1 MEFPSP
7 SFQPLLLSAEA
18 LGVQQYPCS
27 VQLRHVRLSDA
38 PLAQREAERAE
49 VEPRKEATT
58 PDVLSVADVLRKE
71 EEEDA
76 GDDEER
82 FSDALDTLSR
92 TESFTVNCSVS
103 GLSGLSGVPDRPA
116 GATASAA
123 EPGARGFMMD
133 RFLPAAQAVAVGSPQ
148 YTFRKAS
155 AAGSTGNSAREHAH
169 AAAANWRMGSDDDRV
184 RRTPVQLP
192 YQNLPP
198 NYLSCNYPR
207 RDEHGEEVEE
217 DDDDFDVH
225 STRGF
230 ASKGCG
236 LLPGLCVKTSLL
248 LLNPM
253 PMMKGGKASRAG
265 RGRGLASK
273 GRGQKAPSPLA
284 RSSQRKN
291 LGCDSNGQYW
301 EEVYKH
307 KLEQKYI
314 NQGEDRRSKLTSES
328 NHLTFWSDSQTG
340 DGSSP
345 FRHSIGGGMSPYRRD
360 VALSPSHK
368 ANGSFEVRDKDEKM
382 SRSNGSSSLGI
393 DHDHGSLLGS
403 DHSSLKGSSSMSSGV
418 DRTLHED
425 SMDHRSGID
434 SETSQLTVVL
444 DPKASLN
451 SGCDVQHGGRQIVRS
466 NSIVEAQDND
476 TLTEKIAKVPESA
489 PLIPSGNAGSVT
501 LDDRKSHDSSQDV
514 PIHSEDNIA
523 VKKESMPLQFLMPL
537 PVPKSP
543 SDSWLSRSLPSVKNK
558 PPPPS
563 FLGIQVQ
570 SRKQAP
576 WVSAHPKENDLKPP
590 RPRQIRF
597 ADPPVAARCPQADAV
612 RACRALFE
620 EHADNDDDGDE
631 EGEEEEGDVAR
642 FFDELLEKD
651 ADLRGFYQVERETGW
666 FLCLADCDNDGAIDQ
681 AEHLDSSECAE
692 MEVA

>member
-1 MEFPSP
+1 MRGDRVMAEAGKRIDLAAPLRSARLPYHKADLNSGPVRHPGAVPFVWEHSPGQPKSVRTRRPPPPSP
-7 SFQPLLLSAEA
+7 SLQPRPEENGATPYHDA
-18 LGVQQYPCS
+18 LGERDRALPNAAAAVP
-27 VQLRHVRLSDA
+27 RTGA
-38 PLAQREAERAE
+38 AERKAERPE
-49 VEPRKEATT
+49 VEPTKEATT

-71 EEEDA
+71 EEDV
-76 GDDEER
+76 GDDDER

-103 GLSGLSGVPDRPA
+103 GLSGVPDRPA
-116 GATASAA
+116 GA
-123 EPGARGFMMD
+123 PGARGFMMD

-155 AAGSTGNSAREHAH
+155 VAGSTGNSAREHAH

-192 YQNLPP
+192 YQHLPP

-207 RDEHGEEVEE
+207 RDEHGEEEEEE

-253 PMMKGGKASRAG
+253 PMMKGGKARRGG
-265 RGRGLASK
+265 RGRGLTSR
-273 GRGQKAPSPLA
+273 GRGQDAPSPLG

-307 KLEQKYI
+307 KLERKYI

-360 VALSPSHK
+360 VALSSSQK
-368 ANGSFEVRDKDEKM
+368 ANGSFEIRDKDEKM

-393 DHDHGSLLGS
+393 DQDHGSLLGS
-403 DHSSLKGSSSMSSGV
+403 DHSSFKGSSSMSSGI
-418 DRTLHED
+418 DRPLHGD
-425 SMDHRSGID
+425 SMDHRAGID
-434 SETSQLTVVL
+434 SEASQLTLPL

-451 SGCDVQHGGRQIVRS
+451 SGCDVQHGGHQIVRS
-466 NSIVEAQDND
+466 NSIVEVQDND
-476 TLTEKIAKVPESA
+476 RSTKTVAKVPEPIS
-489 PLIPSGNAGSVT
+489 LIPSGNAGSVI
-501 LDDRKSHDSSQDV
+501 LDDRKTHDSSQDV
-514 PIHSEDNIA
+514 PVHSEDNSA

-543 SDSWLSRSLPSVKNK
+543 SDSWLSRNLPSVKNK
-558 PPPPS
+558 LIAPS

-570 SRKQAP
+570 SKKQTP
-576 WVSAHPKENDLKPP
+576 WASTHPKENDLKPP

-597 ADPPVAARCPQADAV
+597 ADV
-612 RACRALFE
+612 
-620 EHADNDDDGDE
+620 
-631 EGEEEEGDVAR
+631 
-642 FFDELLEKD
+642 
-651 ADLRGFYQVERETGW
+651 VERP
-666 FLCLADCDNDGAIDQ
+666 
-681 AEHLDSSECAE
+681 HYLDTEI
-692 MEVA
+692 

>member
-1 MEFPSP
+1 MRADRVMAESGKRIDLAAPLRSARLPYHKADLDSGPVRHPGAVPFVWEQSPGQPKSVRTRRPVPHSPSP
-7 SFQPLLLSAEA
+7 SQPRPEENGATPYHGA
-18 LGVQQYPCS
+18 LGERDRALPNVIPAAAA
-27 VQLRHVRLSDA
+27 VPRTGA
-38 PLAQREAERAE
+38 AEREVERAE
-49 VEPRKEATT
+49 VEPTRKEATT

-71 EEEDA
+71 EEDV

-103 GLSGLSGVPDRPA
+103 GLSGVPDRPA
-116 GATASAA
+116 GAGAAASA
-123 EPGARGFMMD
+123 EPGARGLMMD

-155 AAGSTGNSAREHAH
+155 VAGSTGNSAREHAH

-207 RDEHGEEVEE
+207 RDEHEEEEEEE
-217 DDDDFDVH
+217 DEDDFDVH

-253 PMMKGGKASRAG
+253 PMMKGGKGRRGG
-265 RGRGLASK
+265 RGRGLVSK

-360 VALSPSHK
+360 VALSPSRK

-403 DHSSLKGSSSMSSGV
+403 DHSSLKGSSSMSSGG

-434 SETSQLTVVL
+434 SEASQLTLPL

-451 SGCDVQHGGRQIVRS
+451 SGCDVQHGGHQIVRS
-466 NSIVEAQDND
+466 NSIVEVQDND
-476 TLTEKIAKVPESA
+476 TLTKTIAKVPESIS
-489 PLIPSGNAGSVT
+489 LIPSGNAGSVK
-501 LDDRKSHDSSQDV
+501 LDDRKTHDSSQDV
-514 PIHSEDNIA
+514 PVHSEDNIA

-543 SDSWLSRSLPSVKNK
+543 SDSWLSRNLPSVKNK
-558 PPPPS
+558 PPAPS

-570 SRKQAP
+570 SKKQAP
-576 WVSAHPKENDLKPP
+576 WASAHPKENDLKPP
-590 RPRQIRF
+590 RTRQIRF
-597 ADPPVAARCPQADAV
+597 ADWWRG
-612 RACRALFE
+612 LIIWI
-620 EHADNDDDGDE
+620 
-631 EGEEEEGDVAR
+631 
-642 FFDELLEKD
+642 
-651 ADLRGFYQVERETGW
+651 LRYDI
-666 FLCLADCDNDGAIDQ
+666 FL
-681 AEHLDSSECAE
+681 
-692 MEVA
+692 

>member
-1 MEFPSP
+1 MAEAGKRIDLAAPLRSARLPYHKADLNSGPVRHPGAVPFVWEQSPGQPKSVRTRRPPPPSP
-7 SFQPLLLSAEA
+7 APSLQPRPEENGAAPYHDA
-18 LGVQQYPCS
+18 LGE
-27 VQLRHVRLSDA
+27 RDRA
-38 PLAQREAERAE
+38 PPNGAAPAAVPRTGAAEREVERPE
-49 VEPRKEATT
+49 VEPRKEPTT

-71 EEEDA
+71 EEDV

-103 GLSGLSGVPDRPA
+103 GLSGVPDRPA
-116 GATASAA
+116 GAGAAASA

-155 AAGSTGNSAREHAH
+155 VAGSTGNSAREHAH

-207 RDEHGEEVEE
+207 RDEHGEEEVEE

-253 PMMKGGKASRAG
+253 PMMKGVKARPGG

-291 LGCDSNGQYW
+291 LACDSNGQYW

-328 NHLTFWSDSQTG
+328 NHLTFWSDSQIG

-368 ANGSFEVRDKDEKM
+368 ANGSFEIRDKDEKM

-403 DHSSLKGSSSMSSGV
+403 DHSSLKGSSSMSSGI
-418 DRTLHED
+418 DRPLHGD
-425 SMDHRSGID
+425 SMDHRAGID
-434 SETSQLTVVL
+434 SETSQLTLPL

-451 SGCDVQHGGRQIVRS
+451 SRCDVQHGGHQIVRS
-466 NSIVEAQDND
+466 NSIVEVQDND
-476 TLTEKIAKVPESA
+476 TSTKTIAKVPESIS
-489 PLIPSGNAGSVT
+489 LIPSGNAGSVK
-501 LDDRKSHDSSQDV
+501 LDDRKTHDSSQDV
-514 PIHSEDNIA
+514 PVHSEDNIA

-543 SDSWLSRSLPSVKNK
+543 SDSWLSRNLPSVKNK
-558 PPPPS
+558 PPAPS
-563 FLGIQVQ
+563 FLGMQVQ
-570 SRKQAP
+570 SKKQAP
-576 WVSAHPKENDLKPP
+576 WASTHPKENDLKPP

-597 ADPPVAARCPQADAV
+597 ADV
-612 RACRALFE
+612 
-620 EHADNDDDGDE
+620 
-631 EGEEEEGDVAR
+631 
-642 FFDELLEKD
+642 
-651 ADLRGFYQVERETGW
+651 VERP
-666 FLCLADCDNDGAIDQ
+666 
-681 AEHLDSSECAE
+681 HYLDTEI
-692 MEVA
+692 

>member
-1 MEFPSP
+1 MRADRVMAEAGKRIDLAAP
-7 SFQPLLLSAEA
+7 LLSARLPYHKADLDSGPVRHPGAVPFVWEHSP
-18 LGVQQYPCS
+18 GQPKS
-27 VQLRHVRLSDA
+27 VRTRRPPTPSPAPSQPRPEENGATPYHDA
-38 PLAQREAERAE
+38 PGERERDRALPDAIAAPAAVPRTGAAEREAEWAE
-49 VEPRKEATT
+49 VEPTRKEATT

-71 EEEDA
+71 EEDV

-103 GLSGLSGVPDRPA
+103 GLSGVPDRPA
-116 GATASAA
+116 GAAAAASA

-155 AAGSTGNSAREHAH
+155 VAGTTGNSAREHAH

-192 YQNLPP
+192 YQHLPP

-207 RDEHGEEVEE
+207 RDDHEEEEEE

-253 PMMKGGKASRAG
+253 PIMKGGKARQGG

-307 KLEQKYI
+307 KLEQKHI

-340 DGSSP
+340 DVSSP
-345 FRHSIGGGMSPYRRD
+345 FRHSIGGGMSPYHRD
-360 VALSPSHK
+360 VALSPSRK
-368 ANGSFEVRDKDEKM
+368 ANGSFEVRDKYEKM

-425 SMDHRSGID
+425 SVDHRSGID
-434 SETSQLTVVL
+434 SEASQLTLPL

-451 SGCDVQHGGRQIVRS
+451 SGCDVQYGGHQIVRS
-466 NSIVEAQDND
+466 NSIVEVQDKD
-476 TLTEKIAKVPESA
+476 TLTKTIAKVPESIS
-489 PLIPSGNAGSVT
+489 LIPSGNAGSVK
-501 LDDRKSHDSSQDV
+501 LDDRKTHDSSQDV
-514 PIHSEDNIA
+514 PVHSEDNIA

-543 SDSWLSRSLPSVKNK
+543 SDSWLSRNLPSVKNK
-558 PPPPS
+558 PPAPS

-570 SRKQAP
+570 SKKQAP
-576 WVSAHPKENDLKPP
+576 WASTHPKENDLKPP
-590 RPRQIRF
+590 RTRQIRF
-597 ADPPVAARCPQADAV
+597 ADV
-612 RACRALFE
+612 
-620 EHADNDDDGDE
+620 
-631 EGEEEEGDVAR
+631 
-642 FFDELLEKD
+642 
-651 ADLRGFYQVERETGW
+651 VERPYY
-666 FLCLADCDNDGAIDQ
+666 
-681 AEHLDSSECAE
+681 LDTEI
-692 MEVA
+692 